1 MSGNLH
7 RRLSAVETAERAKRV
22 TPPELRDMSGYT
34 DDELRLLVEYAQRLV
49 DGEQVDFESLA
60 AEFLELSTPFSN
72 KSNLARARGPFS
84 TTNERQFKA

>member
-22 TPPELRDMSGYT
+22 PPTELRDMSGYT
-34 DDELRLLVEYAQRLV
+34 DDELHLLVEYAQRLV

-60 AEFLELSTPFSN
+60 AQFLELATPSSN

-84 TTNERQFKA
+84 TTNERQFKG